1 MAHSSGGVAAA
12 AAALRTPLFVGARRA
27 LVVQSGS
34 SEARASTKKI
44 AQLVQRLVS
53 PESKRTQTYN
63 RLSGSVLKN
72 ALKLAQHRMMLES
85 YERGEVTPPPG
96 GYAGSPGLLALHSS
110 IYATPSSAQSRP
122 FDIDSGIDG
131 NDSPMSMDTQI
142 IPIPGMLSS
151 QQQQQQQQRL
161 EEMSWL
167 NSGPT
172 LQDYQQSLGGPMGGP
187 VKMCHGAAASAA
199 AAARNLK
206 EQRIRRPMNAFM
218 VWAKVERK
226 KLADENPDLHNA
238 DLSKMLDSSTYSY
251 ILWEGAI
258 PIPRRLYVLDHVFE
272 SRSRS
277 VHAQY
282 CARKK
287 KIYLKVDAYTLGRGA
302 IEEPYTIVR
311 ARSRGASTLT
321 KPERSPCRCSSRQ
334 GSEAPRLLLLLLQL
348 V

>member
-1 MAHSSGGVAAA
+1 
-12 AAALRTPLFVGARRA
+12 
-27 LVVQSGS
+27 
-34 SEARASTKKI
+34 
-44 AQLVQRLVS
+44 
-53 PESKRTQTYN
+53 
-63 RLSGSVLKN
+63 
-72 ALKLAQHRMMLES
+72 MLES

-238 DLSKMLDSSTYSY
+238 DLSKML
-251 ILWEGAI
+251 G
-258 PIPRRLYVLDHVFE
+258 
-272 SRSRS
+272 
-277 VHAQY
+277 
-282 CARKK
+282 K
-287 KIYLKVDAYTLGRGA
+287 
-302 IEEPYTIVR
+302 
-311 ARSRGASTLT
+311 
-321 KPERSPCRCSSRQ
+321 
-334 GSEAPRLLLLLLQL
+334 
-348 V
+348 